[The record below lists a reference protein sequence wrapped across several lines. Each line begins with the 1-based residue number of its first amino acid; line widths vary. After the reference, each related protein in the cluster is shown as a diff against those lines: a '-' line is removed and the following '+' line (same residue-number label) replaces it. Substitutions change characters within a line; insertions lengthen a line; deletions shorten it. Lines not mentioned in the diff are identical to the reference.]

1 MNERRT
7 RARVHRDADENDG
20 CIQKITHASSHRSRV
35 SPPPPPFARSP
46 RLSHAPTTVFSP
58 SLRPPASSPS
68 PASTSSPSHASSSP
82 VRFLS
87 PNGSPSARA
96 HTLVCS
102 IGENHLCVRDT
113 CTYSKR
119 HMIEEC
125 KKAHA
130 RAHSNSTEMGLSR
143 AQYASRVLDAVGR
156 TRRAREGNNFRVDSA
171 TRAREFSRLDARE
184 IDDRWT

>member
-1 MNERRT
+1 MDAFKKSRMHHRIA
-7 RARVHRDADENDG
+7 RA
-20 CIQKITHASSHRSRV
+20 SPLPHRSRV
-35 SPPPPPFARSP
+35 PLASPLARTDDGVFTVPPSP
-46 RLSHAPTTVFSP
+46 REFSFAGVDIVAVSRVVVSRP
-58 SLRPPASSPS
+58 FSFPQRLSLR
-68 PASTSSPSHASSSP
+68 
-82 VRFLS
+82 
-87 PNGSPSARA
+87 AR
-96 HTLVCS
+96 TLVYE

-125 KKAHA
+125 KKAHE

-171 TRAREFSRLDARE
+171 TRAREFSRLDVDKV
-184 IDDRWT
+184 DDRWT